1 MAELARSLTAERE
14 ERELKEKEVAE
25 LKREIEEMGRAQ
37 AKNNIKK
44 RIPKIKKQCVLK
56 SSLVS
61 SIRYRAYVCSLYSL
75 D

>member
-37 AKNNIKK
+37 AKNSQRKEIQKL
-44 RIPKIKKQCVLK
+44 KI
-56 SSLVS
+56 SAS
-61 SIRYRAYVCSLYSL
+61 
-75 D
+75 